1 MENDTKKVVEC
12 NFPTSLAHEI
22 DYVIYGA
29 RKLKAIFHAN
39 KIESLDLQDRRRD
52 AEQQENNRQQ
62 DDDHIL
68 VILQELC
75 RLFTAVAGCDFGARQ
90 EARRLHSHLSI

>member
-1 MENDTKKVVEC
+1 M
-12 NFPTSLAHEI
+12 
-22 DYVIYGA
+22 IYGA
-29 RKLKAIFHAN
+29 RKLKTIFHAN
-39 KIESLDLQDRRRD
+39 KVKSLDLQDRRRD

-62 DDDHIL
+62 EDDHIL

-75 RLFTAVAGCDFGARQ
+75 RLFTAVAGDFGARQ